1 MRIKKNKERKA
12 ATTTTRPPS
21 PTLTSVEITKN
32 KFLKVSQ
39 LSDEYSL
46 EPKKSV
52 MIS

>member
-1 MRIKKNKERKA
+1 MRIKKKKGRKA
-12 ATTTTRPPS
+12 ATTTRPPS

-39 LSDEYSL
+39 QSDEYPL